1 MAELLVKDAEKWFRR
16 EDGEPFKVIDRLSF
30 EAREGCV
37 TVLIGPSGCGKST
50 LLNSVVGLETL
61 DRGELLFIVEGQ
73 TRERPLIGY
82 VFQSPRLLPWKTIGE
97 NISLALKGAGIGR
110 TEWDSRVAHYL
121 TLVGLEEYVNQ
132 FPLYLSGGQRQRVG
146 LARAL
151 AVESD
156 IVLMDEPFASVDE
169 LTARQLRQTTR
180 RLCEQLHR
188 TVLFVTHNLAEAAY
202 MSDYI
207 VTLTNQVRQSFGL
220 APLAVDDRLTR
231 AAQIQADAMAS
242 LNVMDHTLPGAP
254 LPTLAG
260 RLQSVGYGYLWAG
273 ENIAC
278 NAPDAA
284 TVESLWLN
292 SPPHRANI
300 LSPLPTSIGA
310 AVAYSSQGE
319 PYYCQVFGQANP

>member
-61 DRGELLFIVEGQ
+61 DRGELLFTVEGQ

-110 TEWDSRVAHYL
+110 TEWDSRMAHYL
-121 TLVGLEEYVNQ
+121 KLVGLEEYVNQ

-202 MSDYI
+202 MSDYV
-207 VTLTNQVRQSFGL
+207 VTLTNRP
-220 APLAVDDRLTR
+220 ARLDTY
-231 AAQIQADAMAS
+231 
-242 LNVMDHTLPGAP
+242 VT
-254 LPTLAG
+254 
-260 RLQSVGYGYLWAG
+260 
-273 ENIAC
+273 
-278 NAPDAA
+278 
-284 TVESLWLN
+284 
-292 SPPHRANI
+292 
-300 LSPLPTSIGA
+300 SPLHSPRHWGPEIYNFA
-310 AVAYSSQGE
+310 AELETKVTLKEDEGS
-319 PYYCQVFGQANP
+319 

>member
-50 LLNSVVGLETL
+50 LLNSIVGLENL
-61 DRGELLFIVEGQ
+61 DRGALLFHDQGNSQ
-73 TRERPLIGY
+73 ERPLIGY

-97 NISLALKGAGIGR
+97 NIGLVLQGAGVPR
-110 TEWDSRVAHYL
+110 SEWSARVRRYL
-121 TLVGLEEYVNQ
+121 TLVDLDEYVNQ

-151 AVESD
+151 AIESD

-169 LTARQLRQTTR
+169 LTARRLRQTTR

-202 MSDYI
+202 MSDYV
-207 VTLTNQVRQSFGL
+207 VTLTNRPARLDAYVTN
-220 APLAVDDRLTR
+220 PLHSPRHWGPEIYNF
-231 AAQIQADAMAS
+231 AAE
-242 LNVMDHTLPGAP
+242 LETKVTLKEDEG
-254 LPTLAG
+254 
-260 RLQSVGYGYLWAG
+260 S
-273 ENIAC
+273 
-278 NAPDAA
+278 
-284 TVESLWLN
+284 
-292 SPPHRANI
+292 
-300 LSPLPTSIGA
+300 
-310 AVAYSSQGE
+310 
-319 PYYCQVFGQANP
+319 